1 MDVPDATLEAH
12 VPPFALQPLVENAIR
27 HGVARRSEGG
37 KVVVSARRVDGR
49 LQLRVVDD
57 GPGLAA
63 EKVREGIGLRNTR
76 DWLQQLYGSSQQLAF
91 REAGRG
97 RAGGADGASLENVMA
112 ALRTVVVED
121 ERLARRKLV
130 MLLSTEPG
138 VELVGECGTAE
149 EAVNLLRAEHPDL
162 VFLDIQL
169 PGMDGFEVLQH
180 AGLENVGHVV
190 VVTAHDRYALKAFDV
205 AAIDY
210 LLKPYDRTRLRQTL
224 ARVQGR
230 GTSDLHGRLLAL
242 AERLGAGSERLH
254 RLVIREGNGSASWT
268 WAASTGSRVRTT
280 TSRSGWARL
289 STWSAPPCS
298 GWSSAWIRR
307 GSSGSI
313 GG

>member
-1 MDVPDATLEAH
+1 MT
-12 VPPFALQPLVENAIR
+12 
-27 HGVARRSEGG
+27 G
-37 KVVVSARRVDGR
+37 
-49 LQLRVVDD
+49 
-57 GPGLAA
+57 
-63 EKVREGIGLRNTR
+63 
-76 DWLQQLYGSSQQLAF
+76 
-91 REAGRG
+91 
-97 RAGGADGASLENVMA
+97 
-112 ALRTVVVED
+112 LRTVVVED

-138 VELVGECGTAE
+138 IELVGECGTAE
-149 EAVNLLRAEHPDL
+149 DAVNLLRDERPDL

-254 RLVIREGNGSASWT
+254 RLVIREGERIRFLDVGSVDWFESADNYVKVRV
-268 WAASTGSRVRTT
+268 GSSEHLVRTT
-280 TSRSGWARL
+280 LQRL
-289 STWSAPPCS
+289 ERRLDPAHFLRIHRRLIVNLDR
-298 GWSSAWIRR
+298 IREGR
-307 GSSGSI
+307 LGVKGDYEVVLQDGSVLPVGRRYRDRLLLEDALL
-313 GG
+313 